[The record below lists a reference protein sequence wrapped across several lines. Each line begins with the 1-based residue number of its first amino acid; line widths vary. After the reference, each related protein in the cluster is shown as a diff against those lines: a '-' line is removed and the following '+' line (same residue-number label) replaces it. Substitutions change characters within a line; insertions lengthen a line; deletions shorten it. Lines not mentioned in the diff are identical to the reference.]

1 MAVYIEDHLPVVK
14 YNGLNT
20 QKAVT
25 MESTLAV
32 TGAIT
37 ATGGIG
43 SGSAIT
49 APVITGGLTAS
60 GSAANDYSGSTG
72 TFKTSTGAVTIGTGA
87 LTVSAS
93 SSTFDNAVSITGA
106 TNFKRQVTSTGGAY
120 ATPIVL
126 TTAQSGRV
134 ILVDDA
140 AGLDFTLPAI
150 GTSDV
155 GTHFLFLVTVTVT
168 SNNFRVTAA
177 AGDLLFGALP
187 MSDFD
192 TADKVSYFAPNGSSN
207 LVLTCNGSTTGG
219 KKGSWVEYIATSATQ
234 WVVRGYLWGDGTLAT
249 PFSG

>member
-1 MAVYIEDHLPVVK
+1 MSILIDDYVPVVK

-20 QKAVT
+20 AKNIVT
-25 MESTLAV
+25 
-32 TGAIT
+32 
-37 ATGGIG
+37 
-43 SGSAIT
+43 
-49 APVITGGLTAS
+49 
-60 GSAANDYSGSTG
+60 TG
-72 TFKTSTGAVTIGTGA
+72 TITSTGAIAGPVSATTLDATGA
-87 LTVSAS
+87 ATLG
-93 SSTFDNAVSITGA
+93 GA
-106 TNFKRQVTSTGGAY
+106 TNFKRQVTNTGGAY
-120 ATPIVL
+120 ATPVVL

-134 ILVDDA
+134 ILVNDA

-150 GTSDV
+150 ATADI

-219 KKGSWVEYIATSATQ
+219 KLGSWVEYIATSATQ

-249 PFSG
+249 PFS